1 MLLVR
6 RGSWLRPLTSR
17 ESSPWCFVFGKFKSP
32 RRDYVTVVAVVAILV
47 GILVIGG
54 IAYTY
59 KNRPALVE
67 AAQRALNIP
76 QIFQDAFR

>member
-1 MLLVR
+1 LFEKL
-6 RGSWLRPLTSR
+6 
-17 ESSPWCFVFGKFKSP
+17 KSP

-67 AAQRALNIP
+67 AAQRVLNIR
-76 QIFQDAFR
+76 QIFQETFR